1 MDTTQKINSFFLLF
15 FSLFISTL
23 NSMDSDEALARFL
36 QEQDKLEMEEMH
48 KADLELAR
56 QLQKD
61 LSQKDSPSLSKPINN
76 NPYFLSD
83 YALARKLEQEEKAA
97 YASYISSDT
106 DLARQLANT
115 VDESILDEEIP
126 NLHQLFM
133 FFNKTYF
140 NNKLDMIEV
149 KWSTKMT
156 RW

>member
-1 MDTTQKINSFFLLF
+1 
-15 FSLFISTL
+15 
-23 NSMDSDEALARFL
+23 MDSDEALARFL

-56 QLQKD
+56 QLQKN